1 MQRIIRRTNI
11 MNHRLNTWL
20 IFLFLT
26 IFTLA
31 TIYPVLNIL
40 SISLRTDNAFQS
52 KSLSFW
58 EYDEPYVDQNENGIR
73 DSDESFTDV
82 NSNGSWDRGSGF
94 QSYKILFTATPFLRW
109 AWNSFLVTL
118 VVTLTGVVLASTA
131 GYALSRFNFMGKQF
145 TMVSLL
151 TTQMFPATML
161 LLPFFILL
169 SKLGLINSYGG
180 LIIIYSSTALP
191 FCIWQMKGYYD
202 TIPPSLEEAARLDGC
217 SRFSAFYRIILPLSA
232 PALVITALFSF
243 MASWNEYVVA
253 AIVLQDPEL
262 YTLPLGLK
270 SFQAS
275 LSTQWGLYAA
285 AAVLVSIPV
294 AVLFISLAKYLVS
307 GLTMGSVKG

>member
-1 MQRIIRRTNI
+1 MKKQIEVV
-11 MNHRLNTWL
+11 L

-26 IFTLA
+26 LFSLG

-40 SISLRTDNAFQS
+40 GVSLRTDNAFQTR
-52 KSLSFW
+52 SLSLI
-58 EYDEPYVDQNENGIR
+58 QIGENYTDINNNGQW
-73 DSDESFTDV
+73 DNGESFTDTNNNGRWDSGSSLKSYLTLLSETDFLLWAK
-82 NSNGSWDRGSGF
+82 NSLLIS
-94 QSYKILFTATPFLRW
+94 LL
-109 AWNSFLVTL
+109 
-118 VVTLTGVVLASTA
+118 VTLTGVVFASTG
-131 GYALSRFNFMGKQF
+131 GYALSRFKFKGREFGM
-145 TMVSLL
+145 TALL

-169 SKLGLINSYGG
+169 SYLGLINSYIG
-180 LIIIYSSTALP
+180 LIVIYSSTALP

-202 TIPPSLEEAARLDGC
+202 TIPPSLEESARLDGC
-217 SRFSAFYRIILPLSA
+217 TRFQAFYKVILPLST

-243 MASWNEYVVA
+243 MASWSEYVVA
-253 AIVLQDPEL
+253 AIILQDPKL

-285 AAVLVSIPV
+285 GAVVVSIPV
-294 AVLFISLAKYLVS
+294 TILFISLSRYLVS

>member
-1 MQRIIRRTNI
+1 MEKRIEVV
-11 MNHRLNTWL
+11 L
-20 IFLFLT
+20 IFLLLSFFSL
-26 IFTLA
+26 I

-40 SISLRTDNAFQS
+40 GVSLRTDNAFQTR
-52 KSLSFW
+52 SLSIIQKGE
-58 EYDEPYVDQNENGIR
+58 EYTDINNNGKWDDGENFIDINNNGWR
-73 DSDESFTDV
+73 DSASSLSSYFT
-82 NSNGSWDRGSGF
+82 
-94 QSYKILFTATPFLRW
+94 LFTKTDFLLW
-109 AWNSFLVTL
+109 ARNSIFISLL
-118 VVTLTGVVLASTA
+118 VTLTGVVFASTG
-131 GYALSRFNFMGKQF
+131 GYALSRVKFRGRNFGM
-145 TMVSLL
+145 TALL

-169 SKLGLINSYGG
+169 SYLGLINSYFG

-202 TIPPSLEEAARLDGC
+202 TIPPSLEESARLDGC
-217 SRFSAFYRIILPLSA
+217 TRFQAFYKIILPLST

-243 MASWNEYVVA
+243 MASWSEYVVA
-253 AIVLQDPEL
+253 AIILQDPKL

-285 AAVLVSIPV
+285 GAVVISIPV
-294 AVLFISLAKYLVS
+294 TILFISLSRYLVS